1 VLRSSY
7 VLTRPVVNEY
17 LVRERDRQRLR
28 DLLAVSAAVATV
40 AGAALAYTWVRQEIL
55 ATGYAIE
62 ALETE
67 LQVLAQDKR
76 ELELEAAQLSA
87 LPVIAARAA
96 EELGMARPEPLQ
108 LLVLDSEPPTP

>member
-1 VLRSSY
+1 MLRSSY

-28 DLLAVSAAVATV
+28 DLLAVSAAVAIV
-40 AGAALAYTWVRQEIL
+40 GGAALGYTWVRQEIL

-76 ELELEAAQLSA
+76 ELELEEAQLTA
-87 LPVIAARAA
+87 LPVVAARASR
-96 EELGMARPEPLQ
+96 ELDLAQPQPQQ
-108 LLVLDSEPPTP
+108 LLILDPEHPTP